1 MKIKYKFV
9 YTGSF
14 VQGKGIETIIALAN
28 HFKEFKFN
36 VFGNLDT
43 ISSQNLN
50 KCKSLKN
57 LILNDYQSYFS
68 ICKILL
74 KSEYL
79 LLPYEKKISE
89 LIKNLDESKYI
100 SPLKMFEYL
109 ATKKIIFASYNK
121 TYNHILKNNYNSLLI
136 NSDKIKTWIKTI
148 NMVIKNQK
156 KFEYLKKNAYETSK
170 KYTWKKRCG
179 LILKFI

>member
-43 ISSQNLN
+43 ISSQNL
-50 KCKSLKN
+50 
-57 LILNDYQSYFS
+57 ILNDYQSYFS

-79 LLPYEKKISE
+79 LLPYEKKISV
-89 LIKNLDESKYI
+89 LIKNLDVSKYI
-100 SPLKMFEYL
+100 SLLKMFEYL

-136 NSDKIKTWIKTI
+136 NSDKIKAWIKTI

-156 KFEYLKKNAYETSK
+156 KFEHLKKMHMKQVKNILGK
-170 KYTWKKRCG
+170 KDAA
-179 LILKFI
+179 

>member
-43 ISSQNLN
+43 ISSQNL
-50 KCKSLKN
+50 
-57 LILNDYQSYFS
+57 ILNDYQSYFS

-79 LLPYEKKISE
+79 LLPYEKKISV
-89 LIKNLDESKYI
+89 LIKNSDVSKYI
-100 SPLKMFEYL
+100 SLLKMFEYL

-136 NSDKIKTWIKTI
+136 NSDKIKAWIKTI
-148 NMVIKNQK
+148 NMVIKNPK

>member
-79 LLPYEKKISE
+79 LLPYEKTSITIPIKID
-89 LIKNLDESKYI
+89 L
-100 SPLKMFEYL
+100 FC
-109 ATKKIIFASYNK
+109 IFSA
-121 TYNHILKNNYNSLLI
+121 ILEFNNS
-136 NSDKIKTWIKTI
+136 T
-148 NMVIKNQK
+148 
-156 KFEYLKKNAYETSK
+156 
-170 KYTWKKRCG
+170 
-179 LILKFI
+179 